1 MIRTTYAEFQ
11 TAAKIIPQGNL
22 TSDYEITVNM
32 HVEQLQVKSLLGQC
46 TIVTCIYRCFKE

>member
-11 TAAKIIPQGNL
+11 TAAIIIPQGNL